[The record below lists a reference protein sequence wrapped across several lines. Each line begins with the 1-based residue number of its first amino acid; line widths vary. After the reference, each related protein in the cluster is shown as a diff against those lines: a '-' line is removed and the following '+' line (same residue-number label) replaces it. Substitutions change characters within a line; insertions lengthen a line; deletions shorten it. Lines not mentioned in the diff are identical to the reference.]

1 MVKYRKLTLR
11 FTYIQHN
18 TRRMSDMSEK
28 NNVTDK
34 EKKEMSFE
42 NQENVEEVN
51 LDDCNVPIGCP
62 FGLDP
67 AEDMFP
73 NHH

>member
-1 MVKYRKLTLR
+1 M
-11 FTYIQHN
+11 
-18 TRRMSDMSEK
+18 EK
-28 NNVTDK
+28 NYRISTINV
-34 EKKEMSFE
+34 EKLIKMSFE

>member
-1 MVKYRKLTLR
+1 M
-11 FTYIQHN
+11 
-18 TRRMSDMSEK
+18 EK
-28 NNVTDK
+28 NYR
-34 EKKEMSFE
+34 
-42 NQENVEEVN
+42 
-51 LDDCNVPIGCP
+51 DCNVPIGCP

>member
-1 MVKYRKLTLR
+1 
-11 FTYIQHN
+11 
-18 TRRMSDMSEK
+18 MSEK
-28 NNVTDK
+28 YNVTDK

-51 LDDCNVPIGCP
+51 LDDCNVPIGWP

>member
-1 MVKYRKLTLR
+1 MG
-11 FTYIQHN
+11 N
-18 TRRMSDMSEK
+18 
-28 NNVTDK
+28 
-34 EKKEMSFE
+34 EKKDNEKVSNDEKVQEQADFE
-42 NQENVEEVN
+42 KVE
-51 LDDCNVPIGCP
+51 LTDCDVPINCP